1 MGFLGNSRIISYQ
14 KREIERLE
22 RNLKKLSDGDFD
34 IDLGVSE
41 GDDYVRTERDQFIK
55 LNQYILKIKET
66 FNDLVKD
73 TENLSINIRDGNLSY
88 RMDTKRYNGL
98 YSRMGKDINA
108 SFEAISKPLNEAG
121 AVLGKMVLN
130 DYTISMNTGYKGD
143 FLVFANDINEVQ
155 KRLLRLQGVAIKISN
170 GDISEL
176 DNFRKLGKRSEN
188 DQIAPAFTNMMEAI
202 QKLIDETAVF
212 TEAAE
217 GGNLDARGDVDR
229 FKGEY
234 RNIIM
239 GLNQTLDAVAKP
251 MKEIIEVMSQ
261 IAEGNLSVAVKGDYE
276 GDYAILANTVN
287 STVEVLNNVIE
298 QIGNIL
304 SEIAQGNLDLPIVR
318 DYKGD
323 FGIISNSLNEIINS
337 LNQTFGDI
345 NTAAEQVAAG
355 SGQISDSS
363 QILSQGSEEQA
374 SSIEEVTA
382 SITQMAAQV
391 KQNAANANQ
400 ADELS
405 LTARDNAV
413 KGNEQMQQMLQAMHD
428 INESS
433 SNISKIIKVIDEI
446 AFQTNILALNAAV
459 EAARAGQYGKGF
471 AVVAEEVRNLAA
483 RSASAAKETTD
494 MIEGSIDKVDAG
506 TKIANNTAQALNE
519 IVESITKAAELVN
532 QITSASNEQ
541 ANAISQ
547 VNQAI
552 EEVSQVV
559 QTNSATA
566 QEGAAASEE
575 LSSQAEMLKQMVN
588 DIKLKDIK
596 DMKFTNI
603 NKLSPDIIRE
613 IEDIIER
620 NKKVQESE
628 IQDKNNNTREKEV
641 AVSNGKPQI
650 LLDDTEFG
658 KY

>member
-1 MGFLGNSRIISYQ
+1 MILFRKNRIINYQ
-14 KREIERLE
+14 KKEIERLE
-22 RNLKKLSDGDFD
+22 RNLKKLSDGDFNV
-34 IDLGVSE
+34 DLEVFE
-41 GDDYVRTERDQFIK
+41 GDSDVRTERDQFIK
-55 LNQYILKIKET
+55 LNQYILKVKET
-66 FNDLVKD
+66 FNGLVKD
-73 TENLSINIRDGNLSY
+73 TEDLASNIKEGNLGY
-88 RMDTKRYNGL
+88 RMDTTRYNGL
-98 YSRMGKDINA
+98 YSRIGKDINA
-108 SFEAISKPLNEAG
+108 SFEAISESLNEANTI
-121 AVLGKMVLN
+121 LGKMVLN
-130 DYTISMNTGYKGD
+130 DYTLSMNAGYKGD
-143 FLVFANDINEVQ
+143 FSVFANSINEMQ
-155 KRLLRLQGVAIKISN
+155 KRLLRLQGVAVKISN

-202 QKLIDETAVF
+202 QKLIDETVVF
-212 TEAAE
+212 SEAAE
-217 GGNLDARGDVDR
+217 NGNLNARGDVER

-234 RNIIM
+234 GNIIM
-239 GLNQTLDAVAKP
+239 GFNSTLDAVAKP
-251 MKEIIEVMSQ
+251 MKEVIEVMSQ
-261 IAEGNLSVAVKGDYE
+261 IAEGNLSVAVKGDYK

-287 STVEVLNNVIE
+287 STVKVLNNVID

-304 SEIAQGNLDLPIVR
+304 SEIAQGNLDLSTVR

-323 FGIISNSLNEIINS
+323 FGIISNSLNEIIKS
-337 LNQTFGDI
+337 LNQIFGDI

-355 SGQISDSS
+355 AGQISDSS

-382 SITQMAAQV
+382 SITEMAAQV
-391 KQNAANANQ
+391 KHNAANANQ

-405 LTARDNAV
+405 LTAKDNAV
-413 KGNEQMQQMLQAMHD
+413 KGNEQMKEMLQAMHD

-494 MIEGSIDKVDAG
+494 MIEGSIEKVDAG

-566 QEGAAASEE
+566 EEGAAASEE
-575 LSSQAEMLKQMVN
+575 LSSQAEMLKHMVN
-588 DIKLKDIK
+588 NIKLKAVKDIDTK
-596 DMKFTNI
+596 NLE
-603 NKLSPDIIRE
+603 KLSPDIIRA
-613 IEDIIER
+613 IEEMIE
-620 NKKVQESE
+620 KKEKT
-628 IQDKNNNTREKEV
+628 QDKAQEKNYNISKTEA
-641 AVSNGKPQI
+641 AVSNDKPQI
-650 LLDDTEFG
+650 MLDDTEFG

>member
-1 MGFLGNSRIISYQ
+1 M
-14 KREIERLE
+14 
-22 RNLKKLSDGDFD
+22 
-34 IDLGVSE
+34 
-41 GDDYVRTERDQFIK
+41 
-55 LNQYILKIKET
+55 
-66 FNDLVKD
+66 
-73 TENLSINIRDGNLSY
+73 
-88 RMDTKRYNGL
+88 
-98 YSRMGKDINA
+98 
-108 SFEAISKPLNEAG
+108 
-121 AVLGKMVLN
+121 
-130 DYTISMNTGYKGD
+130 
-143 FLVFANDINEVQ
+143 Q
-155 KRLLRLQGVAIKISN
+155 KRLLRLQGVAVKISN

-202 QKLIDETAVF
+202 QKLIDETVVF
-212 TEAAE
+212 SEAAE
-217 GGNLDARGDVDR
+217 NGNLNARGDVER

-234 RNIIM
+234 GNIIM
-239 GLNQTLDAVAKP
+239 GFNSTLDAVAKP
-251 MKEIIEVMSQ
+251 MKEVIEVMSQ
-261 IAEGNLSVAVKGDYE
+261 IAEGNLSVAIKGNYQ

-304 SEIAQGNLDLPIVR
+304 SEIAQGNLDLSTVR

-323 FGIISNSLNEIINS
+323 FGIISNSLNEIIKS
-337 LNQTFGDI
+337 LNQIFGDI

-355 SGQISDSS
+355 AGQISDSS

-382 SITQMAAQV
+382 SITEMAAQV
-391 KQNAANANQ
+391 KHNAANANQ

-405 LTARDNAV
+405 LTAKDNAV
-413 KGNEQMQQMLQAMHD
+413 KGNEQMKEMLQAMHD

-494 MIEGSIDKVDAG
+494 MIEGSIEKVDAG

-566 QEGAAASEE
+566 EEGAAASEE
-575 LSSQAEMLKQMVN
+575 LSSQAEMLKHMVN
-588 DIKLKDIK
+588 NIKLKAVKDIDTK
-596 DMKFTNI
+596 NLE
-603 NKLSPDIIRE
+603 KLSPDIIRA
-613 IEDIIER
+613 IEEMIE
-620 NKKVQESE
+620 KKEKTQERA
-628 IQDKNNNTREKEV
+628 QHKNGNISKTEV
-641 AVSNGKPQI
+641 AVSNDKPQI
-650 LLDDTEFG
+650 ILDDTEFG